1 LKAIISDIHGN
12 SEAFRAV
19 LDDIAAR
26 KITEIICLGDIVGY
40 GPSPVECLELARKH
54 CRFTI
59 KGNHEEAALNDPVD
73 FNYRA
78 EAAIRWTQERIRQ
91 SPPEEAKRNIAFLE
105 SLQVSASDESG
116 ALLVHGT
123 PRQPTRD
130 YLFPRDSRDKA
141 KLGEIFAKIEKYCFV
156 GHSHIPG
163 VFAEDGTYTHPN
175 EMTMAGIHILDDT
188 KCVINVG
195 SVGQPRDE
203 DPRACYCTFDGD
215 SVVFRRVTYDVK
227 GVMRKIYANN
237 RLHKSLADR
246 LEQGK

>member
-1 LKAIISDIHGN
+1 MKAIISDIHGN
-12 SEAFRAV
+12 YEALRAV
-19 LDDIAAR
+19 LDDIASR

-40 GPSPVECLELARKH
+40 GPSPVECLEAVQKR
-54 CRFTI
+54 CRLTI

-78 EAAIRWTQERIRQ
+78 EAAIRWTQERIRE
-91 SPPEEAKRNIAFLE
+91 SPREEQARNIAFLE
-105 SLQVSASDESG
+105 SLKETATDESG

-130 YLFPRDSRDKA
+130 YLFPRDIRDKA
-141 KLGEIFAKIEKYCFV
+141 KLDEIFAKVATYCFV

-163 VFAEDGTYTHPN
+163 VFAATGTYTHPN
-175 EMTMAGIHILDDT
+175 DMMMAGIHILDNT
-188 KCVINVG
+188 KCIINVG